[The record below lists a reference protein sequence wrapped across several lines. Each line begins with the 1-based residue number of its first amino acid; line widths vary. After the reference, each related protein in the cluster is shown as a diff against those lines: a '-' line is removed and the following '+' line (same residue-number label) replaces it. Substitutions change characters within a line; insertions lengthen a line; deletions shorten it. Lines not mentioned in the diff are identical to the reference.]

1 MATVRLDRQIRKKKK
16 VSSLKKKLKRKQEKE
31 AKKDLQEKAGLFNKL
46 GEECL
51 VCQKDFDKKNKE
63 MVMSWSVIVKEDTVR
78 LYCPECWDRANNL
91 IKEIKDGYTNTK
103 DDV

>member
-1 MATVRLDRQIRKKKK
+1 MAPPTKKKK
-16 VSSLKKKLKRKQEKE
+16 KMSSLKKKLRRENSKE
-31 AKKDLQEKAGLFNKL
+31 AKKDLQEKVGLFNKL

-63 MVMSWSVIVKEDTVR
+63 MVMTWSVIVKEDTVR

-91 IKEIKDGYTNTK
+91 IQEIKDGYTNSKT
-103 DDV
+103 DV

>member
-1 MATVRLDRQIRKKKK
+1 MASL
-16 VSSLKKKLKRKQEKE
+16 LKKIKRQQEKE
-31 AKKDLQEKAGLFNKL
+31 AKKDLKEKIGLFNKL

-63 MVMSWSVIVKEDTVR
+63 MVTTWSVVVKEDTVR

-91 IKEIKDGYTNTK
+91 IKDIKDGYTNAKTN
-103 DDV
+103 V

>member
-1 MATVRLDRQIRKKKK
+1 MVLWAPQTKKKKK
-16 VSSLKKKLKRKQEKE
+16 VSSLKKKLKRQQEKE
-31 AKKDLQEKAGLFNKL
+31 AKKDLQEKVGLFNKL
-46 GEECL
+46 SEECL
-51 VCQKDFDKKNKE
+51 VCQKDFYKKNKE
-63 MVMSWSVIVKEDTVR
+63 MVMSWSVIVNEDTVR

>member
-1 MATVRLDRQIRKKKK
+1 MDRQIRKKKK

-31 AKKDLQEKAGLFNKL
+31 AKKDLQEKVGLFNKL